1 MASQLHPDSQI
12 EQRMRIYMPQPNLHA
27 GEQPSELPWEP
38 CNAIMYRQKLH
49 SELHVMTV
57 AQKSWR
63 WRS

>member
-38 CNAIMYRQKLH
+38 CNAIMY
-49 SELHVMTV
+49 
-57 AQKSWR
+57 
-63 WRS
+63 